1 MRGINLV
8 TLGGSVGQDP
18 EVKEVGSSKVATFS
32 IAVNEEYKNKQGEKV
47 QNTHWFNCEAWAGLA
62 GLIEQYVKKGSNV
75 YVQGTLAQDK
85 YEDKDGNKR
94 SAIKV
99 KIRDLQ
105 FLPGGKKEEGAASPV
120 AQAGQNAQSYT
131 TAPAATAPAA
141 AAPAQP
147 AQAAATADAAWSPDE
162 SDDLPF

>member
-18 EVKEVGSSKVATFS
+18 VIREAGNSKVATFS

-75 YVQGTLAQDK
+75 YVQGTLAMDK
-85 YEDKDGNKR
+85 YDDKDGNSR
-94 SAIKV
+94 TAVKV

-105 FLPGGKKEEGAASPV
+105 FLPGGKKDDSEASPV
-120 AQAGQNAQSYT
+120 AQASQNTQDYT
-131 TAPAATAPAA
+131 KQPAAA

-147 AQAAATADAAWSPDE
+147 AQPAATASADWTQSED
-162 SDDLPF
+162 DDLPF